1 MRSKEISFHAG
12 APASSA
18 PTATDRNSK
27 LGVRQGGRP
36 SYTQWLQ
43 MSPPVRS
50 TNQTS
55 VTSDNSCLWRTK
67 QSTEP
72 RPDPTFPNLTTTAW
86 GPPPHLPASP
96 HLTVRCHSSSPP
108 HCTPGSLAPGPGQ
121 TLTDARR

>member
-43 MSPPVRS
+43 MSPPVRL

-55 VTSDNSCLWRTK
+55 VKSDNSCLWRTK

-72 RPDPTFPNLTTTAW
+72 RPDPLSRTSQ
-86 GPPPHLPASP
+86 LPRGGRPRTSRP
-96 HLTVRCHSSSPP
+96 
-108 HCTPGSLAPGPGQ
+108 AP
-121 TLTDARR
+121 T